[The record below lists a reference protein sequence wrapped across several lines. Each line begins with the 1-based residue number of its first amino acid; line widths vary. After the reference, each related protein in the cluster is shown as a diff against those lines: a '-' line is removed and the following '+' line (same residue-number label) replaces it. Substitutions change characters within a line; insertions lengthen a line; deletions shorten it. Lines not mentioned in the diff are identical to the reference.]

1 MDLIRVPH
9 TDLAAISAT
18 QHAVAESARVAG
30 KCKLVGRVVNERTQT
45 IAIDAAREAK
55 RLVAEIEKCR
65 EEVKRGPLN
74 LCRSIDGLA
83 KQLSE
88 PLQREASRID
98 GLLSGYVRELERQRR
113 EAEKAQREEEER
125 QRREAAEKA
134 NRLRAEA
141 EQVAQ
146 AEPDPVRAQQ
156 TLDLASA
163 QAKQVVAAAENA
175 PALLP
180 APAAPRAS
188 GLRVQTRWNYKV
200 KDVWALAAH
209 NRNLVRI
216 EPSASAIKELIATGM
231 RECPGLEIFEETV
244 AATTAR

>member
-1 MDLIRVPH
+1 MDLIRVPQ
-9 TDLAAISAT
+9 TDLAAVSET
-18 QHAVAESARVAG
+18 QKAVAESTRISG
-30 KCKLVGRVVNERTQT
+30 KCRLVTRVVSDRTQT

-55 RLVAEIEKCR
+55 RFIAEIEKCR
-65 EEVKRGPLN
+65 EEVKRGPLG

-98 GLLSGYVRELERQRR
+98 GLLSAYVRELERQRR
-113 EAEKAQREEEER
+113 EAEKAQREEEDR

-175 PALLP
+175 PALP

-188 GLRVQTRWNYKV
+188 GLRVQTRWNYRV
-200 KDVWALAAH
+200 TDVWAVAAH

-216 EPSASAIKELIATGM
+216 EPSASAIKELIAGGM
-231 RECPGLEIFEETV
+231 RQCPGLEIFEETV
-244 AATTAR
+244 ASTTR

>member
-1 MDLIRVPH
+1 MDLIRVPQ

-18 QHAVAESARVAG
+18 QHATAESARVTG
-30 KCKLVGRVVNERTQT
+30 HCKLVSRVVNERTQT

-74 LCRSIDGLA
+74 LCRAIDGLA

-88 PLQREASRID
+88 PLQREATRID
-98 GLLSGYVRELERQRR
+98 GILSGYVRELERQRR

-134 NRLRAEA
+134 NRLKAEA

-175 PALLP
+175 PALP
-180 APAAPRAS
+180 APAVPRAS

-216 EPSASAIKELIATGM
+216 EPSASAIKELIAGGM

-244 AATTAR
+244 AATTR